1 MNWTA
6 PPVRRRTERG
16 RALSACTSPGTGGLR
31 PGQLIVLLATFER
44 LLSVPVLV

>member
-6 PPVRRRTERG
+6 PPVRRRTEPG
-16 RALSACTSPGTGGLR
+16 ARAFGLYLPRHGGAR